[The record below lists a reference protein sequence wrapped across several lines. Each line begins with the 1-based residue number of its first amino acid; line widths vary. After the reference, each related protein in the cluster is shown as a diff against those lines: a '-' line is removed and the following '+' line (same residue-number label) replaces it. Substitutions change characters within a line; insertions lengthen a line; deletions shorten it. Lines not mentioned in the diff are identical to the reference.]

1 MSSPKRRILLN
12 GLKLFDLGIMIF
24 AFLSA
29 AVFVLHRTNDIGA
42 AEFFAMR
49 VKIQNFVL
57 FAILLMVW
65 HLIFCLFGL
74 YTSRRLS
81 SRSSEAIDIVFAST
95 IGASILFVA
104 AVLFHI
110 RMATPLFLL
119 SFWIEVTVLSVSARL
134 LLRLALRFMRKR
146 ERNLRY
152 VIIAGTNNRTL
163 RFASKL
169 TSHPEIG
176 YRIIGFV
183 DREWERISAFHAT
196 GYPLLCDI
204 SGFPEFLR
212 HSVVDEVVIGLPFR
226 SMHGSASLIA
236 AACEEQGITVRV
248 LNDIFDLKT
257 TRSPSEEELDPD
269 ALLTHAAGWIEG
281 WPIFVKRVVDITIAS
296 TALIFFF
303 PILAI
308 AAILIKATSSGPI
321 LFIQRRVG
329 LHKRPLNVYKLR
341 TMHVHAEGRIH
352 ELEHLNEVS
361 GPVFKIRNDPRLTSA
376 GRILRKT
383 SIDELP
389 QLFNVL
395 KGEMSLVGPRP
406 LPVRDYEGFS
416 EDWQRRR
423 FSVKP
428 GMTCLWQIRGRSSV
442 PFAEWMELDLQYIDR
457 WSLWLDFRILMQTI
471 PAVLKGSG
479 AA

>member
-1 MSSPKRRILLN
+1 MSSPTRRMLLS
-12 GLKLFDLGIMIF
+12 GLKLFDLGIMIL

-29 AVFVLHRTNDIGA
+29 AVLVLHRKNDIGA
-42 AEFFAMR
+42 TEFFAMR
-49 VKIQNFVL
+49 IKLQNFLL
-57 FAILLMVW
+57 FAILLLVW
-65 HLIFCLFGL
+65 HLIFRLFGL
-74 YTSRRLS
+74 YASRRLS
-81 SRSSEAIDIVFAST
+81 SQSSEAIDVVIASSIGALT
-95 IGASILFVA
+95 IGMSA
-104 AVLFHI
+104 ALFHI

-119 SFWIEVTVLSVSARL
+119 SFWVGVAVLTVSARL
-134 LLRLALRFMRKR
+134 LLRLALRFVRKR

-152 VIIAGTNNRTL
+152 VIIAGTNSRALQFANRL
-163 RFASKL
+163 A
-169 TSHPEIG
+169 SHPEIG
-176 YRIIGFV
+176 YRVIGFV
-183 DREWERISAFHAT
+183 DREWERLDTFRAT

-204 SGFPEFLR
+204 SGFPKFLR
-212 HSVVDEVVIGLPFR
+212 QSVVDEVVIGLPFR

-236 AACEEQGITVRV
+236 AACQEQGITVRV
-248 LNDIFDLKT
+248 LNNIFDLKT
-257 TRSPSEEELDPD
+257 TRLRSEEELDPD

-281 WPIFVKRVVDITIAS
+281 WPIFVKRVVDIVIAFV
-296 TALIFFF
+296 AILFFS
-303 PILAI
+303 PILAL
-308 AAILIKATSSGPI
+308 AALLIKATSSGPS
-321 LFIQRRVG
+321 LFIQKRVG

-341 TMHVHAEGRIH
+341 TMRVDAEEHIH

-361 GPVFKIRNDPRLTSA
+361 GPVFKIRNDPRLTSV

-428 GMTCLWQIRGRSSV
+428 GMTCLWQVRGRSSV
-442 PFAEWMELDLQYIDR
+442 PFVEWMELDLEYIDR

-471 PAVLKGSG
+471 PVVLKGSG